1 MRAKILVVDDQR
13 LTCEQLKMI
22 LEKEG
27 HQVHTASDGREALEQ
42 LAEGVFSLVITDLK
56 MPGMGGMELLKQ
68 LKRQYPEVSSV
79 VMTAKGS
86 IDTAVEAMK
95 LGANDYLTKPFGAEE
110 ISLVTAKAL
119 ERRKLYDEV
128 LYLRQQLAG
137 QYKFDSIISKSPKMH
152 RVFELIA
159 SVALTDSIV
168 LIQGETGTGKELVAR
183 AIHYHS
189 SRREGRLVAINCGAL
204 PDSLLESELFGHTK
218 GAFTGAI
225 RDHRGKFEQAH
236 GGTLFLD
243 EIGNISP
250 AMQVKLLRVLERME
264 VERIG
269 DSRTIQVDVRIL
281 CATNTNLEEEMEKG
295 NFRADLFYRINVV
308 PILLPPLRER
318 MEDIP
323 LLVTHFLA
331 RYSKMVKKNVKEIS
345 PEVLSALL
353 NYHWPGNV
361 RQLENFIERGVIMAR
376 SHTLTQIDL
385 PKKSLNFVFQ
395 EKEPSL
401 AELELPLEELKHKV
415 TDRLERDYLRKMLT
429 RYQGSIKLSSK
440 HAGLSARSLYAKMK
454 QYGLNKE
461 DFKRR

>member
-27 HQVHTASDGREALEQ
+27 HEVHTASDGREALEQ
-42 LAEGVFSLVITDLK
+42 LTEGVFSLVITDLK

-376 SHTLTQIDL
+376 GHTLTQVDL